1 MTKLNDKSKIKV
13 ISNTHGSL
21 GTHCNLTD
29 KRYYFP
35 KKDSYKTV
43 TLEELQSMYNDVPV
57 LIDDGYI
64 RFEDIEVYKYLEVP
78 EEIYTKLFPDKEIE
92 KLIETKNADEL
103 EKEIEEMPRQM
114 KENVA
119 KKARDMKLDST
130 SKVKAITKSTGLDVD
145 PNREEKFDD

>member
-1 MTKLNDKSKIKV
+1 MKIEYKLTLDPDAEYSWM
-13 ISNTHGSL
+13 
-21 GTHCNLTD
+21 
-29 KRYYFP
+29 
-35 KKDSYKTV
+35 KKKY
-43 TLEELQSMYNDVPV
+43 EEEEPENFCCSEMRGDFGY
-57 LIDDGYI
+57 DGYI